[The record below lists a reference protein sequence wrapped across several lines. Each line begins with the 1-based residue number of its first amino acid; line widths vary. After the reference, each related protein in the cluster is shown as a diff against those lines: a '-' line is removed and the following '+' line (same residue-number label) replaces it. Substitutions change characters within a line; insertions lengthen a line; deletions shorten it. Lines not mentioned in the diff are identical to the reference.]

1 MVGERVGMFG
11 NVLEYSR
18 MFRETPKSF
27 IVGGWVVVCCNYSVY
42 SGPDF
47 LNLR

>member
-27 IVGGWVVVCCNYSVY
+27 MVGGGGVY
-42 SGPDF
+42 LQLQSHSGPDF